1 MSDTGALIVG
11 RTISS
16 SPTRIESLSSSRE
29 NSSSKPATT
38 SFLSSISPGKTIAGL
53 LGAVIT
59 GPISAVI
66 YSSLLLP
73 SSSSLI
79 LKDVYNK
86 QQQQQQQQQCD
97 GNGVVSSSFTSLRC
111 FIILS
116 NYPMIRQL
124 ILGLVLSMAGIIGDL
139 AESSVKRLS
148 MKKDSGKLLPG
159 HGGVVDRFDSL
170 FVSAVVY
177 YYWMLV

>member
-1 MSDTGALIVG
+1 
-11 RTISS
+11 
-16 SPTRIESLSSSRE
+16 
-29 NSSSKPATT
+29 
-38 SFLSSISPGKTIAGL
+38 
-53 LGAVIT
+53 
-59 GPISAVI
+59 
-66 YSSLLLP
+66 
-73 SSSSLI
+73 

-86 QQQQQQQQQCD
+86 QQQQQCD
-97 GNGVVSSSFTSLRC
+97 DNGVISSSFTSLRC

-116 NYPMIRQL
+116 NHPMIQQL
-124 ILGLVLSMAGIIGDL
+124 ILGLLLSMAGIVGDL

>member
-1 MSDTGALIVG
+1 V
-11 RTISS
+11 
-16 SPTRIESLSSSRE
+16 
-29 NSSSKPATT
+29 NSSSKPATP
-38 SFLSSISPGKTIAGL
+38 SFLASISPSKTLFGL
-53 LGAVIT
+53 LGAIIS

-79 LKDVYNK
+79 LKDVYDK
-86 QQQQQQQQQCD
+86 QQQQCND
-97 GNGVVSSSFTSLRC
+97 NGGISSSFTSLRC
-111 FIILS
+111 FMILP
-116 NYPMIRQL
+116 NHPMIQQL

-139 AESSVKRLS
+139 AESSIKRLS